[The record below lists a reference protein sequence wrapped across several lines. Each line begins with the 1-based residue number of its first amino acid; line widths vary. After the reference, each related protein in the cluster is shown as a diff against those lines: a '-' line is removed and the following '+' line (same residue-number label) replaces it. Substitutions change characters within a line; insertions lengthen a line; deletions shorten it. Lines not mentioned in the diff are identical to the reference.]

1 MLIVTAL
8 AACAATLQPAQQG
21 QTPTIASLGGATV
34 SPYAPPT
41 SASVVGGR
49 LLEITL
55 NVPGQTWQE
64 TFVVG
69 VPSNLQFPAPVLT
82 LFHGY
87 GEHPRDTVLSTDL
100 VDEAMSRG
108 WLVFAPLGAHEFNY
122 GIDYAQENIERAFEF
137 IGERLPLDL
146 DRIYGVGFSMGGGAA
161 ASYAARHLDP
171 EGVRFAAIV
180 NHTGTSSL
188 ELTYATSGN
197 TDIFESSLMFDG
209 SPADQPFSYRRSST
223 INIDP
228 VSGQLDLD
236 GEMAPNLSH
245 VEVQNWFALYDPLQD
260 LVQQTEELHDRL
272 IQLGASSSEHRVN
285 SSIHQW
291 ATLDALAV
299 VDWLSQQTLS
309 EPVPGDVVRTLAD
322 RSGAWHSLEIEQRT
336 TGAFTPVLWSGQPS
350 VNALYLIDMKN
361 AAAVAT
367 DVSHHGLDTTAPI
380 HVITEVLDGQGAEL
394 RLEGFTAPPSAVQ
407 YRGNAVPS
415 WSYDSQTGVVTCTET
430 GSTRWGHWI
439 VKP

>member
-1 MLIVTAL
+1 
-8 AACAATLQPAQQG
+8 
-21 QTPTIASLGGATV
+21 
-34 SPYAPPT
+34 
-41 SASVVGGR
+41 
-49 LLEITL
+49 
-55 NVPGQTWQE
+55 
-64 TFVVG
+64 
-69 VPSNLQFPAPVLT
+69 
-82 LFHGY
+82 
-87 GEHPRDTVLSTDL
+87 
-100 VDEAMSRG
+100 
-108 WLVFAPLGAHEFNY
+108 
-122 GIDYAQENIERAFEF
+122 
-137 IGERLPLDL
+137 
-146 DRIYGVGFSMGGGAA
+146 
-161 ASYAARHLDP
+161 
-171 EGVRFAAIV
+171 
-180 NHTGTSSL
+180 HTGTSSL

-272 IQLGASSSEHRVN
+272 LQLGASSSEHRVN

>member
-8 AACAATLQPAQQG
+8 AACAAALPTVQQG
-21 QTPTIASLGGATV
+21 QTPTVASLGGATI

-49 LLEITL
+49 LLELTL
-55 NVPGQTWQE
+55 NFPGQTWQE

-69 VPSNLQFPAPVLT
+69 VPSNLQIPAPVLT

-87 GEHPRDTVLSTDL
+87 GERPRDTVLRTDL

-108 WLVFAPLGAHEFNY
+108 WLVFVPLGAHEFNY
-122 GIDYAQENIERAFEF
+122 GIDYAQDNIERAFEF
-137 IGERLPLDL
+137 IGDRLPLDL

-171 EGVRFAAIV
+171 EGIRFAAVV

-188 ELTYATSGN
+188 ELTHATSGN
-197 TDIFESSLMFDG
+197 EDIFESSLMFG
-209 SPADQPFSYRRSST
+209 GTPAERPFAYRRSST

-228 VSGQLDLD
+228 ATGELRLD
-236 GEMAPNLSH
+236 GEMAPNLSQ

-260 LVQQTEELHDRL
+260 LVHQTEQLHDRL
-272 IQLGASSSEHRVN
+272 VDLGVSSSEHAVN

-291 ATLDALAV
+291 ATLDAPAV

-309 EPVPGDVVRTLAD
+309 EPVPGDVVRTVAD
-322 RSGAWHSLEIEQRT
+322 RSGAWHSLHIEQRK
-336 TGAFTPVLWSGQPS
+336 AEEFTPVLWSGQPS

-361 AAAVAT
+361 AAAITT
-367 DVSHHGLDTTAPI
+367 DVAEHGLDATAPL
-380 HVITEVLDGQGAEL
+380 HVIAQVLDGRGAEL
-394 RLEGFTAPPSAVQ
+394 RLEGFTAPPTAVQ
-407 YRGNAVPS
+407 YRGNAVPN

-430 GSTRWGHWI
+430 GSTQWSHWVVI
-439 VKP
+439 P